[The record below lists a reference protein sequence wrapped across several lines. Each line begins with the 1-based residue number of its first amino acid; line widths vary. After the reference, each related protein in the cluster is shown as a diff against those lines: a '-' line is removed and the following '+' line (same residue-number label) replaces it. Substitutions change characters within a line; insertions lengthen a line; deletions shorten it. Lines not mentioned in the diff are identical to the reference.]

1 MYVPDRIIKGRSTIR
16 QLYLCNRL
24 WAFWATSLHPLT
36 RFPPLS
42 PLELETHAQPSQN
55 QKNAQHTSRIFP
67 VFRRK
72 SNDFVTYFRYMRGHH
87 GWAGRNI
94 RIVFSLASVAR
105 KKKKCEFSQ
114 KSWIKGSVSKMHPRH
129 FSKHCPRQKRLRTH
143 YWSVCRIMCPALTT
157 IAHPTSSIVGRST
170 GINPTS

>member
-105 KKKKCEFSQ
+105 KKKRNVNLAKNHGLRVAFLKC
-114 KSWIKGSVSKMHPRH
+114 
-129 FSKHCPRQKRLRTH
+129 TH
-143 YWSVCRIMCPALTT
+143 VIFQNIALGKNVEEPTT
-157 IAHPTSSIVGRST
+157 DLCVESCALPPSPLPTSSIVGRST
-170 GINPTS
+170 EINPTS